1 MPRSKKPPSDNRVPL
16 PTPVKPPPRIKSSTR
31 APQTHPGLA
40 LFALTAAVASY
51 AQTAP
56 VVATTGTPVLA
67 QESTV
72 VLSPFTINTNRET
85 GWVASST
92 LVGSRTNEELAN
104 LPISVDA
111 ITSDFIRDLNAVTL
125 DDAAG
130 WVAGLTVIP
139 VQDARF
145 DEARIISRGMITAG
159 DSGQSQRNFFNWYA
173 PTDNYNVERI
183 DFNKGSNSLMF
194 GDSSPGGQATSYT
207 KIPRFDNF
215 GSLMMQYGSYDSHR
229 FQLDVNRRLTQQV
242 AVRFNAVTRSTRA
255 YVDFEDSRLRAV
267 DGAVIY
273 RPFRHTNIRLEFEA
287 GEFRRTRGD
296 NQLTTQ
302 SLSAP
307 GRGFSTIATRAFYT
321 SDGEILL
328 RSPNTG
334 TIVSPSAG
342 DRIAGGGEVF
352 SLLQGQTSP
361 VIMRT
366 LNAAGTAAVNTNRVL
381 TMSGFERKLNWHGVD
396 EYHDRNFTNA
406 TAWVEQ
412 SVGRLNLEASFNQQ
426 KQSQF
431 RSDTPFSNI
440 VRFDMTGRPYV
451 DADQTQHK
459 EIGNQ
464 TKITRL
470 TASYPFEFGQ
480 WTKQYVVASA
490 NAMTD
495 QFHIFRWA
503 WANVA
508 VKDSGPPVPLANNLI
523 SLRAYLDTPASF
535 GRGFWEKLK
544 PSQLPVTPAFR
555 AGLYSFT
562 DASNPFWNVRFQKTY
577 SISSSGQ
584 YLGGQVRTLLGVR
597 YDQFKRKK
605 TVKWQTDA
613 YGNAIDPGGPAV
625 APTDAFAFEPLFDLS
640 NRSLNGGI
648 VYSVTKHVNLYSLY
662 SESYRW
668 QGAQD
673 FSGRL
678 LGPELGSNKEFGFKG
693 NVLGNL
699 VTYSVAAYQTD
710 RENASFLWAPNV
722 ITTQAQVE
730 DLFNP
735 NNLLPSNPAYL
746 HAPDPG
752 VGTVYNRTTAT
763 ERSRGFEG
771 TLQAQRVKGTQARLT
786 FSYNTI
792 KADRDFS
799 LFKSIYEA
807 AFARTTAALAPGGNR
822 SLAEDATLLANAKR
836 ILDANLAVEAVSG
849 QRSRPY
855 NVNWLFDYEFP
866 RECLLKGTRL
876 AVSGQ
881 WGSKYTLG
889 TDGGVNYKGD
899 ASHPVG
905 AYAIHRRK
913 LLGFSTTFR
922 LGVTNIVDLEAGNN
936 EWRHTGLARVQTDG
950 TPIYQYRYT
959 NLTSWNL
966 TTTIDF

>member
-1 MPRSKKPPSDNRVPL
+1 MNS
-16 PTPVKPPPRIKSSTR
+16 I
-31 APQTHPGLA
+31 PQSQRPGFLRLLHRLA
-40 LFALTAAVASY
+40 TMLLMASAVTS
-51 AQTAP
+51 
-56 VVATTGTPVLA
+56 LA
-67 QESTV
+67 QVAPSAVTGGSTV
-72 VLSPFTINTNRET
+72 VLSPFTIASDRDT

-92 LVGSRTNEELAN
+92 LVGSRTKEELAN

-111 ITSDFIRDLNAVTL
+111 ITSDFIRDLNLATL
-125 DDAAG
+125 DDAAT

-145 DEARIISRGMITAG
+145 DEARVISRGMITAG
-159 DSGQSQRNFFNWYA
+159 DSGQSQRNFFNWYS

-207 KIPRFDNF
+207 KIPRFENF

-229 FQLDVNRRLTQQV
+229 FQLDVNRRLTRQV

-255 YVDFEDSRLRAV
+255 YVDFEDSRLRAL

-273 RPFRHTNIRLEFEA
+273 RPFQHTNIRFEFEA

-321 SDGEILL
+321 SDGEIIL
-328 RSPNTG
+328 RSPNAG

-352 SLLQGQTSP
+352 SLLQGQTSS
-361 VIMRT
+361 VTMRT
-366 LNAAGTAAVNTNRVL
+366 LNAAGTAAVSTNRLL
-381 TMSGFERKLNWHGVD
+381 TISGFDRKLNWHGVD

-412 SVGRLNLEASFNQQ
+412 SVGNLNFELSYNQQ
-426 KQSQF
+426 KQSQY

-440 VRFDMTGRPYV
+440 VRFDVAGRPYV
-451 DADQTQHK
+451 DADQTQPK

-470 TASYPFEFGQ
+470 TASYPFDFGR
-480 WTKQYVVASA
+480 WGKQYVVGSA
-490 NAMTD
+490 NVMTD

-508 VKDSGPPVPLANNLI
+508 VKDSGPPVPLANNLL

-544 PSQLPVTPAFR
+544 PAQLPVTPTFR
-555 AGLYSFT
+555 PGLYSFT

-584 YLGGQVRTLLGVR
+584 YFDGRLRTLVGLR

-605 TVKWQTDA
+605 IVKWQTDA
-613 YGNAIDPGGPAV
+613 YGNAIDPGGPSV
-625 APTDAFAFEPLFDLS
+625 APADVYAFEPLFDLS
-640 NRSLNGGI
+640 NRSLNGGA
-648 VYSVTKHVNLYSLY
+648 VFTVNKHVNLYGLY

-673 FSGRL
+673 FSGKL
-678 LGPELGSNKEFGFKG
+678 LGPELGANKELGFKG
-693 NVLGNL
+693 SLPGNRL
-699 VTYSVAAYQTD
+699 SYSVAVYQTE
-710 RENASFLWAPNV
+710 RQNASFLWAPNV
-722 ITTQAQVE
+722 ITTQAQIE

-735 NNLLPSNPAYL
+735 NNILPSNPATSTPRIR
-746 HAPDPG
+746 ASARCTIGPPPASG
-752 VGTVYNRTTAT
+752 RAATRGPCRPNGSRASRPVSRFRTIRSRRTVISACSSQSTRR
-763 ERSRGFEG
+763 RSRG
-771 TLQAQRVKGTQARLT
+771 RR
-786 FSYNTI
+786 
-792 KADRDFS
+792 
-799 LFKSIYEA
+799 
-807 AFARTTAALAPGGNR
+807 PP
-822 SLAEDATLLANAKR
+822 
-836 ILDANLAVEAVSG
+836 
-849 QRSRPY
+849 SRRGEIGR
-855 NVNWLFDYEFP
+855 W
-866 RECLLKGTRL
+866 
-876 AVSGQ
+876 
-881 WGSKYTLG
+881 
-889 TDGGVNYKGD
+889 
-899 ASHPVG
+899 
-905 AYAIHRRK
+905 RK
-913 LLGFSTTFR
+913 
-922 LGVTNIVDLEAGNN
+922 I
-936 EWRHTGLARVQTDG
+936 RHC
-950 TPIYQYRYT
+950 
-959 NLTSWNL
+959 
-966 TTTIDF
+966 